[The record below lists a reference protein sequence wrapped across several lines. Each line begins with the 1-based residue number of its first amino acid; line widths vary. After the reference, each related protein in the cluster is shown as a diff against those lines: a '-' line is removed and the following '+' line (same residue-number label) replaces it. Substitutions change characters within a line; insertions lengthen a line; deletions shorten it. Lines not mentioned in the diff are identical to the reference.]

1 MEGGEVVVRQKSAR
15 PEGEEVVGVEEG
27 GEGAPESAGAE
38 KKRAGPPGIEA
49 VKPGMQIKGKVRKVV
64 DFGAFVDIG
73 VGRDGLV
80 HISALKRAGM
90 DKKIRAGQVLDIV
103 VRRVDMENG
112 RISLVIPGQRRK
124 PKMPL
129 QDLRVDSVVSGRVVR
144 LVDFGAFV
152 DIGARADGLL
162 HVSQLPSGYASHPRE
177 VLHVG
182 DRIRVRILGVDARKR
197 RISLSMRES
206 EGETVLK
213 EAAEAAE
220 NRSHMPTAFEVAFQ
234 EALAHRRRRQRRAG
248 R

>member
-1 MEGGEVVVRQKSAR
+1 MEGGEVMAQQKSAQLV
-15 PEGEEVVGVEEG
+15 GEKVVAIG
-27 GEGAPESAGAE
+27 GGDEGAPEPARVE
-38 KKRAGPPGIEA
+38 KKRAGPTGIEA
-49 VKPGMQIKGKVRKVV
+49 VKSGMQVKGKVRKVV

-90 DKKIRAGQVLDIV
+90 DKKIRAGQVLDV
-103 VRRVDMENG
+103 AVRRVDMENG
-112 RISLVIPGQRRK
+112 RISLVIPGPKRK
-124 PKMPL
+124 PKTPL

-197 RISLSMRES
+197 RVSLSMKES
-206 EGETVLK
+206 VGDTVLK
-213 EAAEAAE
+213 EAAEATEDRA
-220 NRSHMPTAFEVAFQ
+220 HMPTAFEVAFQ
-234 EALAHRRRRQRRAG
+234 EALADRRRRQRRAD